1 MNGCCMVGGARVV
14 RFGVLVGL
22 WLVLVVASCRGKSSD
37 GDLPVLGPVRGGE
50 PHRVRD
56 FVLLT
61 QDSQSFRFSW
71 YSDRIFVVSFFFTRC
86 PGICPRLSGN
96 MRRLRE
102 RLGVADSSVLLVSIT
117 VDPQYDRP
125 FRLKRYWEAYGG
137 LPGWV
142 FLTGPPAVIETL
154 VLRDFFLPLQWDSVP
169 ARLVHSEKF
178 VLLDGERH
186 IRGYYNGLDSVEVL
200 TKLVRDIELLR
211 REMRSD
217 A

>member
-1 MNGCCMVGGARVV
+1 MNWFGMGQGVRVGKVGVV
-14 RFGVLVGL
+14 LGLGFG
-22 WLVLVVASCRGKSSD
+22 LVVAGCRGKSS
-37 GDLPVLGPVRGGE
+37 GGELPILGPVRGGE

-61 QDSQSFRFSW
+61 QDSQPFWFSW

-86 PGICPRLSGN
+86 PGICPRLSQN

-137 LPGWV
+137 LPGWF
-142 FLTGPPAVIETL
+142 FLTGSPSVIDTL

-178 VLLDGERH
+178 VLLDGDRH

-200 TKLVRDIELLR
+200 TKLVRDIERLR
-211 REMRSD
+211 AQGRES
-217 A
+217 